1 MIRRFHNDEFREECT
16 QMYLAERKQYRET
29 GVLKKAIKRPYYIN
43 PEKELERI
51 NKIKKEYQRLEEKD
65 QS

>member
-1 MIRRFHNDEFREECT
+1 
-16 QMYLAERKQYRET
+16 MYLAERKQYRET